1 MSGAVVFVRR
11 GSLLFFSM
19 LPVRKV
25 QTSNFIRTAMPCGTR
40 FRADFFV
47 DDLQKNFNTE
57 TKSRKGRENRIMW
70 IWIIL
75 AAIVAAAI
83 GAFAGYQYRKNEAEK
98 KIGRNEEFAKKLLDD
113 AVRKA
118 DEYKKEKV
126 LEAKE
131 EILKAKAEN
140 DRVKAENDKEMRE
153 RRSELQRTERRLIQR
168 EETLDKKADNMEARE
183 ESLNRKASDIQKLQE
198 ETEAL
203 RAKQITE
210 LERIAGLT
218 QDEAKQIII
227 DRVQKDAFHDA
238 AAMVRDIEAKAKEEG
253 EKKARNIIA
262 LAIQRCAAD
271 HVAESTVSVIALPN
285 DDMKGRITGR
295 EGRNIRALETA
306 TGVDL
311 IIDDTPEAVIVSAF
325 DPVRREIA
333 RIAVEKLIMD
343 GRIHPARIEEMVEK
357 ARKEV
362 DNQIREAGDNAVFET
377 QQHGIHHELVKLLGR
392 LRYRTSYGQNV
403 LKHAIEV
410 SHLAGLMAAE
420 LGADVQLAK
429 RAGLLH
435 DIGKAVDHEA
445 EGTHVTLGSELARK
459 YHESPDVVHAILAH
473 HNDVEPQTVEAVI
486 VQAADAISAARPG
499 ARRESLENYIKRL
512 EKLEEIANSFDGV
525 EKCFAIQSGREG
537 RIMVKPDDVTDEGTK
552 ILAKEIAKR
561 IEKEMEYPGQIRV
574 NVIRETRST
583 EYAK

>member
-1 MSGAVVFVRR
+1 MSPVVATI
-11 GSLLFFSM
+11 L
-19 LPVRKV
+19 
-25 QTSNFIRTAMPCGTR
+25 
-40 FRADFFV
+40 
-47 DDLQKNFNTE
+47 
-57 TKSRKGRENRIMW
+57 W
-70 IWIIL
+70 IVGIL
-75 AAIVAAAI
+75 AAAI
-83 GAFAGYQYRKNEAEK
+83 IGFVVGMAYRKGVIEK
-98 KIGRNEEFAKKLLDD
+98 KIGRTEEYAKHLYDD

-118 DEYKKEKV
+118 DEYKKEKI

-131 EILKAKAEN
+131 EILKAKAES
-140 DRVKAENDKEMRE
+140 DRERAENEREIRE
-153 RRSELQRTERRLIQR
+153 RRNEMQRAERRLIQR

-183 ESLNRKASDIQKLQE
+183 ESLNKKQAEIQKLQD
-198 ETEAL
+198 EAEAYHS
-203 RAKQITE
+203 RQVTE
-210 LERIAGLT
+210 LERIAAMT
-218 QDEAKQIII
+218 QDEAKQIIVE
-227 DRVQKDAFHDA
+227 RVQKDAFHDA

-262 LAIQRCAAD
+262 LAIQKCAAD

-285 DDMKGRITGR
+285 DDMKGRIIGR

-357 ARKEV
+357 ARREV
-362 DNQIREAGDNAVFET
+362 DTQIHEAGDNAVFET
-377 QQHGIHHELVKLLGR
+377 NQHGIHHELVKLLGR

-403 LKHAIEV
+403 LKHSIEV

-445 EGTHVTLGSELARK
+445 EGTHVTLGGELARK
-459 YHESPDVVHAILAH
+459 YHESPDVIHAILAH
-473 HNDVEPQTVEAVI
+473 HNDVEPQTVEAVL

-525 EKCFAIQSGREG
+525 EKCFAIQSGREV